1 MQQPGRVGLVLG
13 AGGVLGGAW
22 LVGALHAL
30 RTELGWEPADA
41 DHFVGTSAG
50 AVMAALMAGGVT
62 SDELLPEA
70 ARAVRDAKSV
80 DPDQDWILLE
90 MATEATYRLAPSLPR
105 FLPGSL
111 GLCWSGLRQPGFWTP
126 VRLISG
132 LAPQGAI
139 ATDAIKRTVERA
151 PRHSVW
157 PGERPCW
164 IVSCDYV
171 SGERAVFGTPQSP
184 EATLPQAV
192 AASCAIPG
200 FFRPEP
206 IDGRLYVDGGVGS
219 LANLDLLAGQGLDLV
234 ICLNPASGREPAQT
248 WSPLERIQRAFQRAA
263 GWQLRQEAERV
274 RRFGTP
280 VVLIEPCAE
289 DLALM
294 GLNFMDAA
302 RAIEV
307 AQLAAETT
315 ARQVRGLLDEERLVP
330 LAA

>member
-1 MQQPGRVGLVLG
+1 MEQPARVGLVLG

-30 RTELGWEPADA
+30 RSELGWEPAEA

-50 AVMAALMAGGVT
+50 AVMAALLAAGVS
-62 SDELLPEA
+62 SDDLLPEA
-70 ARAVRDAKSV
+70 VRAVRDANTV
-80 DPDQDWILLE
+80 APDQDWILLE
-90 MATEATYRLAPSLPR
+90 MATEATYRLGRSLPR
-105 FLPGSL
+105 LLPGSL
-111 GLCWSGLRQPGFWTP
+111 GLCWSGIRQPGFWTP
-126 VRLISG
+126 VRLLSG

-151 PRHSVW
+151 PRHGDW
-157 PGERPCW
+157 PADRPCW
-164 IVSCDYV
+164 LVACDYL
-171 SGERAVFGTPQSP
+171 SGERVVFGTPGAP
-184 EATLPQAV
+184 EARLPEAV

-200 FFRPEP
+200 FFTPER
-206 IDGRLYVDGGVGS
+206 IDGRLYVDGGLGS

-234 ICLNPASGREPAQT
+234 ICLNPASGREPAQS
-248 WSPLERIQRAFQRAA
+248 WSPLERIHRAFQRAA
-263 GWQLRQEAERV
+263 AWQLRQEAERV

-280 VVLIEPCAE
+280 VVLIEPGAE

-294 GLNFMDAA
+294 GMNFMDAG
-302 RAIEV
+302 RAVEV

-315 ARQVRGLLDEERLVP
+315 ARQIGALREADRLP